1 MRPGPIP
8 TNNFTNMSRVVKTF
22 DGYLM
27 LLDAVYFNG
36 LRIGNIS
43 EEGITWGGDE
53 AQTIELWA
61 AQIRTNPVKEVRTR
75 DATNEITGKMIECVA
90 RNLKTLLGGT
100 VTEERWDAPAESM
113 IAEGDMKILA
123 GTGAT
128 IDIRRVTLRASNMRG
143 GLGGENTLGVEFG
156 FKILAPLDGGSPY
169 AIYPTEPFIEAET
182 KSLSFPAVGG
192 ALPIDIEASGRFSV
206 GPVPDGFAI
215 EIVNGRVTV
224 VAAANTSSVTRTGN
238 IDFILEADTEKRIS
252 VALTQEAS

>member
-1 MRPGPIP
+1 
-8 TNNFTNMSRVVKTF
+8 
-22 DGYLM
+22 M

-43 EEGITWGGDE
+43 EDGITWGGEE

-90 RNLKTLLGGT
+90 RSLKTLLGGT
-100 VTEERWDAPAESM
+100 VTGDRWDAPAESL
-113 IAEGDMKILA
+113 ITEGDMKILT

-128 IDIRRVTLRASNMRG
+128 IDIRRATLRTSNMRG

-156 FKILAPLDGGSPY
+156 FKILTPLDGGSPY
-169 AIYPTEPFIEAET
+169 SIYPTTPFIETDT
-182 KSLSFPAVGG
+182 KTLEFPAEGG
-192 ALPIDIEASGRFSV
+192 SKPIDIEASGRFAV
-206 GPVPDGFAI
+206 GPVPDGFSI

-224 VAAANTSSVTRTGN
+224 IADKNSTSMQRTGS
-238 IDFILEADTEKRIS
+238 IDFILEADTAKKIS

>member
-43 EEGITWGGDE
+43 EDGITWGGEE

-156 FKILAPLDGGSPY
+156 FKILAPD
-169 AIYPTEPFIEAET
+169 
-182 KSLSFPAVGG
+182 
-192 ALPIDIEASGRFSV
+192 
-206 GPVPDGFAI
+206 
-215 EIVNGRVTV
+215 
-224 VAAANTSSVTRTGN
+224 RTLHRSR
-238 IDFILEADTEKRIS
+238 DQ
-252 VALTQEAS
+252 VALIPGCRRRFASRHRSLRSFFRRARTRWFRYRNRERSRDRRSCGEYVISDAYREHRLHSRS